1 MALTVIDIENYGI
14 RLGFTG
20 TISNTQITL
29 NGADGDGTAH
39 SVVIKFSSH
48 HPLPEDAY
56 NANAKMFLSFVPF
69 QHLPH
74 YVDLLRNEAPLKVS
88 FNINAPAGC
97 MIFTGHETPGEGE
110 E

>member
-14 RLGFTG
+14 RLGFSG
-20 TISNTQITL
+20 SSSNTQITL
-29 NGADGDGTAH
+29 NGADAEGTGY
-39 SVVIKFSSH
+39 SVVIRFSTN

-56 NANAKMFLSFVPF
+56 NANAKMYLSFVPF

-74 YVDLLRNEAPLKVS
+74 YVDLLRNEAPLKAS
-88 FNINAPAGC
+88 FNKENPAGC
-97 MIFTGHETPGEGE
+97 MIYTGHETPGEGE